1 MTPSTALDL
10 AASKAPRT
18 RETRVERTRAG
29 GLGWTLAP
37 IVAGVGVVVLIGLA
51 LSLARSE
58 GTVAALWGA
67 SGLATAVWLRQGGGG
82 RSLDAAFFAAMATA
96 ILVGELLAGNP
107 PALSVFF
114 TIVISSP
121 LTMSRALTRVSKLG
135 VSKTF
140 SSKITSSLGYTG

>member
-58 GTVAALWGA
+58 GTL
-67 SGLATAVWLRQGGGG
+67 
-82 RSLDAAFFAAMATA
+82 SL
-96 ILVGELLAGNP
+96 IH
-107 PALSVFF
+107 
-114 TIVISSP
+114 I
-121 LTMSRALTRVSKLG
+121 
-135 VSKTF
+135 
-140 SSKITSSLGYTG
+140 